1 MSIDF
6 HIQKT
11 KPREGRDARII
22 LPLNGTWEVEP
33 GERSAPPAVWGRTV
47 PVPSLVD
54 MAQPAYDHHGSDYH
68 WYRHT
73 FTVQHSHRREAA
85 FLVIGQAMYG
95 TAVWVNGRFAGD
107 DIACYTSQEY
117 DITRFLQYG
126 SENVLLIRV
135 GARSTLPPESAVG
148 RDQERAT
155 FIPGIW
161 GDVSLVLTGSLRCS
175 SVQVIPQIDAAG
187 AEIRVGISGVAAGP
201 DVAVGTCIFEKASGR
216 LVTGDI
222 ALPVILQPAGETPI
236 IFRHAIRDVQLW
248 SPDHPFLY
256 EAETIVRVDGR
267 VVDRTMTTFG
277 MREFTIRN
285 GHFHLNGQRI
295 FLRGGNIAFHRFLS
309 DPDRGTLPWDEGWIT
324 RLLIDIPKA
333 HHFNFFRNHLGQ
345 LYNRWYDIAD
355 EHGMLLQNEWQ
366 FWMATGSEEQITRE
380 FTRWLRDNWNH
391 PSIVI
396 WDALNESTD
405 ATVEQ
410 KVIPKMKELDPTRP
424 WEPVDFGDDHPY
436 IYSLGP
442 VLNDRAFGYTRSIQ
456 DLAASP
462 TPVVVNEFLWWW
474 LDRDGVPTVLTRDV
488 IARWTGP
495 HATREEIE
503 EHQCFLAGELVELF
517 RRMRVDAVQPFVYLS
532 NNQGPTANWFLGAIT
547 DLQPRP
553 ILQTLKNAFA
563 PTGVSLELWDR
574 HFMPGEQRV
583 VPLHIM
589 NDRSVPFTGT
599 VRCGIVGPGGEW
611 VVQQEVAVTA
621 GALGHAVQG
630 VSIPFPESP
639 GSYTVAAVLR
649 DDEDGGTDVYSRKP
663 AYVIASPEVPP
674 ALHRVRIAAIDPR
687 GELRSYLQQ
696 REISLI
702 SSDQIEEPQ
711 PGILLVVER
720 ASRDVAFSGHLAAVT
735 QFVHRGGTLVL
746 VEPEEGVTSAVT
758 IPVLEG
764 MDLRIVRRVD
774 ADRGGYDSYVF
785 PDDAGHPLWEG
796 LDPAHLRMF
805 NGAFGGEVVSQ
816 HDISA
821 SASPRIHA
829 RCGLRLE
836 VPVVMEWR
844 VGDGRVVVSR
854 LQIRGRL
861 TGVSA
866 PDGPYAR
873 RRDPVAERYLLNLLQ
888 WSMLPRRA
896 NP

>member
-1 MSIDF
+1 M
-6 HIQKT
+6 
-11 KPREGRDARII
+11 
-22 LPLNGTWEVEP
+22 
-33 GERSAPPAVWGRTV
+33 

-54 MAQPAYDHHGSDYH
+54 MARPTYDHESAEYH

-73 FTVQHSHRREAA
+73 FTVQHSQRRDVAL
-85 FLVIGQAMYG
+85 LVIEQAMFG
-95 TAVWVNGRFAGD
+95 TSVWVNGRYAGE

-117 DITRFLQYG
+117 DISPFLQYG
-126 SENVLLIRV
+126 TENVLLVRV

-148 RDQERAT
+148 RDQERGT

-161 GDVSLVLTGSLRCS
+161 GDVSLILTGSLRCA
-175 SVQVIPQIDAAG
+175 SVQVIPEIAAAG
-187 AEIRVGISGVAAGP
+187 AEIRVAITGTAAST
-201 DVAVGTCIFEKASGR
+201 DVSVGTCVFEKASGR

-236 IFRHAIRDVQLW
+236 IFRHAIRDMQLW

-256 EAETIVRVDGR
+256 EAETVVRVDGR

-285 GHFHLNGQRI
+285 GHFHLNGQRV

-309 DPDRGTLPWDEGWIT
+309 DPDRGILPWDEGWIR

-345 LYNRWYDIAD
+345 MYNRWYDLAD

-405 ATVEQ
+405 ATVERT
-410 KVIPKMKELDPTRP
+410 VIPKMKELDPTRP

-442 VLNDRAFGYTRSIQ
+442 VLNDSRFGFTRSIQ
-456 DLAASP
+456 ELASSP

-488 IARWTGP
+488 IARWVGA
-495 HATREEIE
+495 HASQEEIE
-503 EHQCFLAGELVELF
+503 DHQCFLAGELVELY

-532 NNQGPTANWFLGAIT
+532 NNQGPTANWFLGAIE

-553 ILQTLKNAFA
+553 VLQALKNAFA

-574 HFMPGEQRV
+574 HFTPGEQRTI
-583 VPLHIM
+583 PLHVM
-589 NDRSVPFTGT
+589 NDRALPFAGT
-599 VRCGIVGPGGEW
+599 VRYGVMGTDGEW
-611 VVQQEVAVTA
+611 ISRQEVMIHA
-621 GALGHAVQG
+621 GAPGHAVQD
-630 VSIPFPESP
+630 VAITLPLVP
-639 GSYTVAAVLR
+639 GAYAVTAVLR
-649 DDEDGGTDVYSRKP
+649 DETDGGADVHSRKP
-663 AYVIASPEVPP
+663 AYVLSPPEPP
-674 ALHRVRIAAIDPR
+674 AALHRVRIAVIDPR
-687 GELRSYLQQ
+687 GEVQSYLQD
-696 REISLI
+696 RDVPLI
-702 SSDQIEEPQ
+702 SPDLIEEPQ
-711 PGILLVVER
+711 PGILLVVEQ
-720 ASRDVAFSGHLAAVT
+720 ASRDAAFAGRLAAVT

-746 VEPEEGVTSAVT
+746 IEPEAGVPSAMT
-758 IPVLEG
+758 ISVLEG
-764 MDLRIVRRVD
+764 MDLRIIRRVD

-785 PDDAGHPLWEG
+785 PDDARHPLWEG

-805 NGAFGGEVVSQ
+805 NGGWGGEVVSQ
-816 HDISA
+816 HDIIAPS
-821 SASPRIHA
+821 SPRIHA
-829 RCGLRLE
+829 RCGLRLD

-854 LQIRGRL
+854 LQVRGRL
-861 TGVSA
+861 ATGA
-866 PDGPYAR
+866 HDGGLYAR
-873 RRDPVAERYLLNLLQ
+873 RKDPVAERFLFNLLQ
-888 WSMLPRRA
+888 WSMLPRRTM
-896 NP
+896 P